1 MSEENTESTEGTESA
16 ESGGRC
22 PGGRKRRWGRRVRL
36 TVVAVTL
43 VGAGALLGAGVT
55 AHAERGGWHGMNH
68 RWGHA
73 KTEEQARERALDK
86 AAWMLGQ
93 VDATP
98 EQQARINDIVGSL
111 VGELYPL
118 RGEHRETRRQL
129 ITELSRPQVDRE
141 ALEKVRA
148 DGLALADSASR
159 TLVNAVVQVSEVLSM
174 EQRQE
179 LASMMGR
186 HRH

>member
-1 MSEENTESTEGTESA
+1 MSEEKTDPGSTGN
-16 ESGGRC
+16 GNGKHRI
-22 PGGRKRRWGRRVRL
+22 GRRTRL
-36 TVVAVTL
+36 AVVAVTL

-55 AHAERGGWHGMNH
+55 AQAARGGWHGM
-68 RWGHA
+68 GHHWSHP

-86 AAWMLGQ
+86 AAWVLGR
-93 VDATP
+93 VDATE
-98 EQQARINDIVGSL
+98 EQQARINEVVTSL

-118 RGEHRETRRQL
+118 RGEHRETRRAL

-141 ALEKVRA
+141 ALEKIRA
-148 DGLALADSASR
+148 EGLVMADAASR
-159 TLVNAVVQVSEVLSM
+159 TLVDAVVEVSEVLTV

-179 LASMMGR
+179 LASMIGR

>member
-1 MSEENTESTEGTESA
+1 MSEESTATDS
-16 ESGGRC
+16 RC
-22 PGGRKRRWGRRVRL
+22 PENRKHRMGRRTRL
-36 TVVAVTL
+36 VVAAVTL

-55 AHAERGGWHGMNH
+55 AQAARGGWQGMGH
-68 RWGHA
+68 HWGHA

-86 AAWMLGQ
+86 TAWMLGRI
-93 VDATP
+93 DATE
-98 EQQARINDIVGSL
+98 EQQTRINDIVTSL

-118 RGEHRETRRQL
+118 RGEHRETRREL

-141 ALEKVRA
+141 ALEKIRA
-148 DGLALADSASR
+148 DGLAMADSASR
-159 TLVNAVVQVSEVLSM
+159 TLVSAVVDVSEVLTV

-179 LASMMGR
+179 LASMIGR